1 MTWAPLREPTLP
13 PVNQLVLV
21 VSGGDYALRSLS
33 QHGGLYDEEGEYDDM
48 APEWAPYAYWCALPP
63 RPH

>member
-13 PVNQLVLV
+13 PVDQLVLV
-21 VSGGDYALRSLS
+21 SSGSDYALRRVNR
-33 QHGGLYDEEGEYDDM
+33 HGDLYDEDGNYDDS
-48 APEWAPYAYWCALPP
+48 ASEWVPYAYWCALPP